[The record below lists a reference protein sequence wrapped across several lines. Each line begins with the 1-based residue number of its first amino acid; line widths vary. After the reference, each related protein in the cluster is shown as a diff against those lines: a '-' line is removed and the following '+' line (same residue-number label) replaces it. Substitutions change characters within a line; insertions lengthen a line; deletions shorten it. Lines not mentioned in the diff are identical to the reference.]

1 MKRKQS
7 ESPLP
12 RGIIKVTEFVGGPA
26 IEWQALVGPEG
37 CRAGSMKYVG
47 TFATR
52 EEAEA
57 AKKLEANFLTQTTG
71 KKWE

>member
-1 MKRKQS
+1 MKKKQS

-12 RGIIKVTEFVGGPA
+12 RGIIKVTDGVGGKV
-26 IEWQALVGPEG
+26 IGWEALVGPEG
-37 CRAGSMKYVG
+37 CQAGRMKRVG

-57 AKKLEANFLTQTTG
+57 AKRLEANFLTQTTG